1 MKNLNKHL
9 FRQPDRMKAKP
20 ASIQSWENE
29 GGAVIPTGK
38 LPALLFD
45 NTESNVVADKQPE
58 QLLHNGKKDDEG
70 EEGGNSYLILY

>member
-9 FRQPDRMKAKP
+9 FRQPDRMQSKP

-38 LPALLFD
+38 LPALPFD

-58 QLLHNGKKDDEG
+58 QLPHKRKKDDDG
-70 EEGGNSYLILY
+70 KDRV